1 MKIGIGYDSHRFKV
15 GRKLKLGA
23 IEIPSEKGLLGH
35 SDADALIHAIIDAV
49 LGAAALGD
57 IGSHFPDS
65 DAKWKDADSSFLLKL
80 VVDEVKNAGYSI
92 VNIDSVIITEKPKLA
107 PYILPM
113 RTRLA
118 HILGIDVSAI
128 SIKGKTNEK
137 MGSIGSGDG
146 LAVHAVCLL
155 DSIIQGKKGMLKGN
169 LKDAGVIEQMHPRFK
184 AAFDFLRRPDLAL
197 LEDGKY
203 EIIPGG
209 ECYASIEKVSLR
221 EPSAARCEAHGKYID
236 IHLPLSRVE
245 TIGLSPVPKEVLEG
259 AFADGSDTVFYD
271 TKCELVDVDVG
282 EFIVFFPKE
291 DGHTPCLY
299 RETGGEIRKV
309 IVKILK

>member
-1 MKIGIGYDSHRFKV
+1 MKIGIGYDSHRFEV

-169 LKDAGVIEQMHPRFK
+169 LKDAGVTIITTEDIKKYGINAMAEKAFNIASNGTNGIHISYDLDCIDCDIAPGVSIPVKNGINLEEAYGFVDCMIENKEKIKSIDLVEFNP
-184 AAFDFLRRPDLAL
+184 LRDKEKITEKIATNILN
-197 LEDGKY
+197 K
-203 EIIPGG
+203 II
-209 ECYASIEKVSLR
+209 EN
-221 EPSAARCEAHGKYID
+221 
-236 IHLPLSRVE
+236 
-245 TIGLSPVPKEVLEG
+245 
-259 AFADGSDTVFYD
+259 F
-271 TKCELVDVDVG
+271 
-282 EFIVFFPKE
+282 
-291 DGHTPCLY
+291 
-299 RETGGEIRKV
+299 
-309 IVKILK
+309 

>member
-1 MKIGIGYDSHRFKV
+1 MKIGIGYDSHRFAE

-23 IEIPSEKGLLGH
+23 IEIPSEKGLYGH
-35 SDADALIHAIIDAV
+35 SDADALIHAIIDAL
-49 LGAAALGD
+49 LGASSLGD
-57 IGSHFPDS
+57 IGSFFPDT
-65 DAKWKDADSSFLLKL
+65 DAKWKDADSSYLLKL
-80 VVDEVKNAGYSI
+80 TVDEVNKAGYSV
-92 VNIDSVIITEKPKLA
+92 VNIDCVVITEKPKIA

-118 HILGIDVSAI
+118 HILGVDVSQI

-137 MGSIGSGDG
+137 MGSIGSGEG

-155 DSIIQGKKGMLKGN
+155 DSAAEGKKGMLKGN
-169 LKDAGVIEQMHPRFK
+169 LNDSSVIERIHPRFK
-184 AAFDFLRRPDLAL
+184 AAFDFLRRQDLNS

-203 EIIPGG
+203 DIIPGG
-209 ECYASIEKVSLR
+209 ECYASIEKVPLR
-221 EPSAARCEAHGKYID
+221 EPSSARCEAHGKYID
-236 IHLPLSRVE
+236 IHMPLSGVE
-245 TIGLSPVPKEVLEG
+245 TIGLAPVPGEVLDS
-259 AFADGSDTVFYD
+259 AFKDGSDTVFYD
-271 TKCELVDVDVG
+271 ADCELLDVQAG

-299 RETGGEIRKV
+299 RTTGGEIRKV